1 MKLRKFPNCGPLTV
15 FQTLNV
21 IVWPAHGLEF
31 DMPDLKQRVYICQ
44 PRKVLQNKI
53 QYRLKL
59 LIAYL
64 GWEMKPVA

>member
-31 DMPDLKQRVYICQ
+31 DLPDLKQRDYICQ
-44 PRKVLQNKI
+44 PRKVLQTKI
-53 QYRLKL
+53 QASNISHFEMHL
-59 LIAYL
+59 LDF
-64 GWEMKPVA
+64 